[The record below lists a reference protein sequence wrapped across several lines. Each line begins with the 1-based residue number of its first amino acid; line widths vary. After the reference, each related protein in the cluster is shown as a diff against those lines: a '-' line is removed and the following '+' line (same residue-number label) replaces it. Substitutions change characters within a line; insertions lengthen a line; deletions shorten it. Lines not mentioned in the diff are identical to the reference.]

1 MAKYAADAYRVL
13 HDAKPRSEYDAILER
28 QESPVKDPAISAEE
42 FGSWLEAGTVSQG
55 IAAKSRA
62 EQGVKPS
69 ILAVFLSEKMASWYI
84 VGYWI
89 SWVIIF
95 IGCYIYA
102 IASYG
107 FLLGVGLG
115 WLPSAIVATV
125 VGIFWPLI
133 AVGIIVLIFYLANH

>member
-1 MAKYAADAYRVL
+1 
-13 HDAKPRSEYDAILER
+13 
-28 QESPVKDPAISAEE
+28 
-42 FGSWLEAGTVSQG
+42 
-55 IAAKSRA
+55 
-62 EQGVKPS
+62 
-69 ILAVFLSEKMASWYI
+69 MASWYI